1 MEKRIESNRVEYK
14 QELTDGLE
22 KEVVAF
28 LNYRSGGII
37 YIGIDKNG
45 ECVGIE
51 NSDDLQLKIKDR
63 LKHNILPSCMGL
75 FDVVAEE
82 QENKDI
88 IKLIVASG
96 SEKPYYIKKKGMS
109 EKGCFIRV
117 GSASEP
123 MQVRMIENL
132 FAKRTRNSIGKII
145 SPRQELSFAQL
156 KIYYEAKG
164 LELNKNF
171 ATNLEMVLEE
181 KYNYVAYL
189 MADNNGTSIK
199 LAKYSGLNRVDLLE
213 NNEYGYCSLIKS
225 TKALLDKLE
234 IENKTFAK
242 ITSKE
247 RIEQRLWDSVALRE
261 AVVNAIVHNDYT
273 REIPPK
279 LEIFP
284 DRLEITSYG
293 GLFEGMTKNDFFEG
307 LSLPRNKELMRIFK
321 DLDMVEQLGSG
332 IPRILQSYSRD
343 CFVFGDSFTRMIF
356 PAKTVEKTVE
366 KTRVKTVEKSD
377 DPLQDTEKTRE
388 KTDKTLQ
395 DTEKASEKTEKAS
408 EKTRVKA
415 SEKTSSEIIIL
426 IKENPNV
433 TIHEMSKTIGVTA
446 RSIERNIENLKKKNL
461 LKRIGADKGGYWE
474 VVKKK

>member
-1 MEKRIESNRVEYK
+1 MEKRIESNRIEYK
-14 QELTDGLE
+14 QELTVDLE

-45 ECVGIE
+45 ECIGVE

-75 FDVVAEE
+75 FDVVSEE
-82 QENKDI
+82 EDDKDI
-88 IKLIVASG
+88 IKIIVASG

-123 MQVRMIENL
+123 MQVRMIEDL

-171 ATNLEMVLEE
+171 AINLEMLFEK

-199 LAKYSGLNRVDLLE
+199 LAKYSSLDRVDLLE

-247 RIEQRLWDSVALRE
+247 RIEHRLWDSVALRE

-293 GLFEGMTKNDFFEG
+293 GLFEGMTKKDFFEG

-356 PAKTVEKTVE
+356 PAKTVEKAS
-366 KTRVKTVEKSD
+366 VKTDKT
-377 DPLQDTEKTRE
+377 LQDTEKTRE
-388 KTDKTLQ
+388 KTEETRV
-395 DTEKASEKTEKAS
+395 KASEKTRVKASEKTRVKAS

-433 TIHEMSKTIGVTA
+433 TIHEMSKIIGVTA